1 MLFAAALS
9 KVPWTLII
17 TQAPKIAGEAR
28 KIFET
33 VSKRRSTARA
43 SATAD
48 SANMTS
54 VSQALDQLRSMVEE
68 LESHDVEQAE
78 LITQI
83 ATQGE
88 ALSRALQIIAGRV
101 NALLWIAATA
111 ILVATIALVI
121 VALK

>member
-1 MLFAAALS
+1 MFAAALS
-9 KVPWTLII
+9 KVPWTLILN
-17 TQAPKIAGEAR
+17 QAPKIVGEAR
-28 KIFET
+28 KLIET
-33 VSKRRSTARA
+33 VSKRGSTART

-48 SANMTS
+48 SPNMTS
-54 VSQALDQLRSMVEE
+54 VSQDLDRLRSMVEE

-88 ALSRALQIIAGRV
+88 ALSRGLQIIAGRV

-111 ILVATIALVI
+111 ILVAVIALVAA
-121 VALK
+121 VLK

>member
-1 MLFAAALS
+1 MFAAALS
-9 KVPWTLII
+9 KVSWTLILN
-17 TQAPKIAGEAR
+17 QAPKIVGEAR
-28 KIFET
+28 KLIET
-33 VSKRRSTARA
+33 VSETGSAART

-68 LESHDVEQAE
+68 LESHDVKQAE

-88 ALSRALQIIAGRV
+88 ALSRGLQIIGGRV

-111 ILVATIALVI
+111 ILVAAIALV
-121 VALK
+121 VAALK